1 MNTTQTYEVIII
13 GGSYAGLS
21 AAMTLGRSLRNVLI
35 IDSLAPCNR
44 QTPKSHNFIT
54 QDGIPPE
61 QIAQT
66 AREQVLR
73 YPTVS
78 ILNDQVTDAENHG
91 NNFLVKTANNGS
103 LNASKLIFATG
114 IKDLLPNIPGIQE
127 CWGISVIH
135 CPYCHGYEFAHQRT
149 GILANGERAM
159 HISGLVSNLT
169 SNLILFTNGPAE
181 LDTSQ
186 RKKLEQNNIQI
197 IENKLISISHLN
209 GKINTV
215 HPENLPPVSLDALYA
230 VVPFRQHSEIPEK
243 LGCKLTESGHLQVD
257 SFQKTTVP
265 GIYAC
270 GDNASLFRSVSN
282 AVYTGNIA
290 GAGINMEFVLESF

>member
-21 AAMTLGRSLRNVLI
+21 AAMTLGRSLRQVLI
-35 IDSLAPCNR
+35 IDSQSPCNR

-78 ILNDQVTDAENHG
+78 ILNDQVNNVENTG
-91 NNFLVKTANNGS
+91 TGFQVKTAGNNLLS
-103 LNASKLIFATG
+103 AHKLIFATG
-114 IKDLLPNIPGIQE
+114 IKDLLPDIPGIHD

-135 CPYCHGYEFAHQRT
+135 CPYCHGYEFAHKRT

-159 HISGLVSNLT
+159 HLSGLVSNLT
-169 SNLILFTNGPAE
+169 SNLTLFTNGPAE
-181 LDTSQ
+181 LDISQ
-186 RKKLEQNNIQI
+186 REKLKQNKIQI
-197 IENKLISISHLN
+197 IENKLISIAHLN
-209 GKINTV
+209 GKINKV
-215 HPENLPPVSLDALYA
+215 YPENLPAVSLDALYA
-230 VVPFRQHSEIPEK
+230 AVPFRQHSEIPEK

-257 SFQKTTVP
+257 SFQKTTIP

-290 GAGINMEFVLESF
+290 GASINMEFVQENF